1 MNPESLSLAIAEIA
15 SRIVGSRAKDIELEI
30 DDSVVALER
39 PKNRD
44 HGDWA
49 TSIAMKLAKKIGVN
63 PRDVA
68 TDLVDALS
76 AIDGIASVEI
86 AGPGFLNITLDA
98 AAAGEIAR
106 TVLTEGDRF
115 GHN

>member
-1 MNPESLSLAIAEIA
+1 MNPESLSRAIAEVVRRLFGA
-15 SRIVGSRAKDIELEI
+15 RDEFVALEI

-63 PRDVA
+63 PRDLA